1 MDKTL
6 IPILLEADGLL
17 AKAFESYGRLPAQPD
32 LQAQIA
38 RLGGEARLILLG
50 CTEAAAL
57 LASETA
63 QAAGLTALHPEA
75 RLQHRLAIKREFYAL
90 CEEFGIPPAESAVRG
105 DCPGNT
111 RVFTAFLDAGARVR
125 ALSCGH
131 GLLAAPYA
139 DAAIISEPAAGLPP
153 AKNLIRMLESLGCTG
168 FINVSLGLCRGEYVA
183 QRADFDLRRSCAQ
196 FRAAGLDMARLSVE
210 TYFDPGSDVQTAKK
224 ACFWHRL
231 PKGWIYRHAENPDLR
246 CWARELA
253 RQGRSRRE
261 TVRYRPENRAAKAAG
276 R

>member
-17 AKAFESYGRLPAQPD
+17 AKAFESYGR
-32 LQAQIA
+32 IA
-38 RLGGEARLILLG
+38 CVSELNALRTPLGGEARLLLLG

-63 QAAGLTALHPEA
+63 QAAGLTALHPEV

-105 DCPGNT
+105 DCLGNT
-111 RVFTAFLDAGARVR
+111 RVFTAFLDARARVR
-125 ALSCGH
+125 AFSCGH

-153 AKNLIRMLESLGCTG
+153 AKKLIRMLESLGCTG

-183 QRADFDLRRSCAQ
+183 QGADFDLRRSCAQ

-231 PKGWIYRHAENPDLR
+231 PKGWVYRHAENPDLR
-246 CWARELA
+246 SWARELA